1 MMELFS
7 SFQKEYMSQLRE
19 GIIRHTDGIMF
30 CLRSFFVVPKKTC
43 QYSDRNMQNRSNTAK
58 MGPILSWY
66 QSTILRQLV
75 LGEPITWKS
84 VYKFSLLFKI
94 NQNHQP
100 CRNIS
105 PITSESFCRIGTGW
119 PWLTNCYLQ
128 ILRLLMC
135 GWCGTKRNELTARR
149 LGRHTDKQEC
159 RWGGC
164 RSECGMVNW
173 LLGDRE
179 QVAGEAGECGM

>member
-1 MMELFS
+1 
-7 SFQKEYMSQLRE
+7 
-19 GIIRHTDGIMF
+19 MF
-30 CLRSFFVVPKKTC
+30 CLRSFLWFQIRLANLPTETC
-43 QYSDRNMQNRSNTAK
+43 RTVQTQLKGDQFWPDTINNFEPVSTWWANYLKDCLQNFT
-58 MGPILSWY
+58 PF
-66 QSTILRQLV
+66 Q
-75 LGEPITWKS
+75 
-84 VYKFSLLFKI
+84 

-135 GWCGTKRNELTARR
+135 RWCGTKRNELTARR

-164 RSECGMVNW
+164 RSECGVVSW

>member
-1 MMELFS
+1 
-7 SFQKEYMSQLRE
+7 
-19 GIIRHTDGIMF
+19 MF
-30 CLRSFFVVPKKTC
+30 CLRSFLWFQIRLANLPTETC
-43 QYSDRNMQNRSNTAK
+43 RTVQTQLNGTNSEL
-58 MGPILSWY
+58 I
-66 QSTILRQLV
+66 QSTILSQLV
-75 LGEPITWKS
+75 LGEPITWKT

-94 NQNHQP
+94 NQNLQP

-105 PITSESFCRIGTGW
+105 PITSESFCKIGTGW

-128 ILRLLMC
+128 IRRLLMC
-135 GWCGTKRNELTARR
+135 RWCGTKRNELTARR
-149 LGRHTDKQEC
+149 LERHTDKQEC

-164 RSECGMVNW
+164 RSECGMVSW